1 MKLIECPRDAMQ
13 GFPHQVPTAL
23 KISYLQQLLAVGF
36 DTLDF
41 GSYVSPKAI
50 PQLAD
55 TPQVLAAL
63 DMSAT
68 TTRLL
73 AIVANVRGAEQA
85 LAQEKISFIGYPLS
99 LSEIF
104 QQRNTH
110 KSIAE
115 AFQDIARIQ
124 DLCYQQNKTLVT
136 YLSMGFGNPY
146 QEPWSTDIVLEFV
159 QRLVTLNVS
168 IISLSDT
175 VGLAQLLDIQQLF
188 TYLIPTF
195 PQVEFGAHLHV
206 QPRNWQ
212 AKVAAAV
219 AGGCTRFDGA
229 LRGFGGCPL
238 ATDELTGNLATEN
251 LVAYFENNAVPLK
264 INKQAF
270 RSAWTL
276 AETVFTS

>member
-13 GFPHQVPTAL
+13 GFHHLIPTAL

-50 PQLAD
+50 PQMAD
-55 TPQVLAAL
+55 TPQVLDAL
-63 DMSAT
+63 DLSAT
-68 TTRLL
+68 ATRLL

-99 LSEIF
+99 LSQVF
-104 QQRNTH
+104 QQRNTS
-110 KSIAE
+110 KSIEE
-115 AFQDIARIQ
+115 AFIDIAWIQ
-124 DLCYQQNKTLVT
+124 DLCYQQNKPLVT

-146 QEPWSTDIVLEFV
+146 QEPWSIQLVVEFV
-159 QRLVTLNVS
+159 QKLVDVNVS
-168 IISLSDT
+168 VISLSDT
-175 VGLAQLLDIQQLF
+175 VGLAQPADIQQLF
-188 TYLIPTF
+188 AYLIPAF

-206 QPRNWQ
+206 QPLNWQ
-212 AKVAAAV
+212 DKVAAAA

-229 LRGFGGCPL
+229 LKGFGGCPL

-251 LVAYFENNAVPLK
+251 LVAYFENIAVPLK

-270 RSAWTL
+270 RSALTL